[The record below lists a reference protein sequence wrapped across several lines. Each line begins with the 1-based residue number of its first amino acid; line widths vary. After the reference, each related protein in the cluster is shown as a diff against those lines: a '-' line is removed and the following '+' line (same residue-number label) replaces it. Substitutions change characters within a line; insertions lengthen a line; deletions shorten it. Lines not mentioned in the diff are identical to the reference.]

1 MAKLPEPPRR
11 LTIPAAV
18 RVLPEGTTVWR
29 IYFASGPTPT
39 TWQDFRWFGPTS
51 SRFDHHESPARIQT
65 RGILYGAPEPVTCL
79 AEVFQSKRTINRSAS
94 SPWLVAF
101 TTERNLRLLDLMGT
115 WPTRAGASM
124 AIGSGPRPKARRWSR
139 AVYEAYPD
147 VEGLWY
153 ASSMHAN
160 RPALAL
166 YERGRAALPAAPLFH
181 RALSDAALLHRLSAA
196 AITLGY
202 RLL

>member
-1 MAKLPEPPRR
+1 MAKLPEPPRQ

-29 IYFASGPTPT
+29 IYFASGTYPTA
-39 TWQDFRWFGPTS
+39 WHDFRWFGPTTS
-51 SRFDHHESPARIQT
+51 WFDHHDSPARRQT
-65 RGILYGAPEPVTCL
+65 SGIVYGAAEPITCL
-79 AEVFQSKRTINRSAS
+79 AEVFQSKRTINRTAKA
-94 SPWLVAF
+94 PWLVAF
-101 TTERNLRLLDLMGT
+101 TTQRALRLVDLTGL

-124 AIGSGPRPKARRWSR
+124 AIASGPRSKAQRWSR
-139 AVYEAYPD
+139 AIYNSYPH

-166 YERGRAALPAAPLFH
+166 YERAQDVVPAAPLFH
-181 RALSDAALLHRLSAA
+181 RALADPALRQRLDGA
-196 AITLGY
+196 AIALGY
-202 RLL
+202 RLV